1 MDVLRFDYT
10 QFAGCRHIVV
20 LEMAMLAG
28 MQEIL
33 INFDEKALDKLRTQF
48 EDLGLSLDFAQF
60 VTCMGKML
68 PEMYERDI
76 GVISL

>member
-1 MDVLRFDYT
+1 
-10 QFAGCRHIVV
+10 
-20 LEMAMLAG
+20 MLAG

-68 PEMYERDI
+68 PEMYERDK
-76 GVISL
+76 GLISSYRKDTTFDKIWFLVRVGTVF